1 MTNKKDGLDK
11 WMDEHLIIMGMPDKK
26 ETNKVKKYLKDEL
39 IKGGTNND

>member
-26 ETNKVKKYLKDEL
+26 STNKLKKHLKDEL
-39 IKGGTNND
+39 VKGGLKND